1 MAVGLLVA
9 LAGDGELFLLNQ
21 EDMPQPL
28 IRAAC
33 INFKLTYKCRPFVIQ
48 LPLAIL
54 GLGIVL
60 WKLPNP
66 PQKKLDQDDASPAD
80 AQLKK
85 SSAISRVDFLGAAAL
100 VSMVLTGLL
109 CLDQATKSSAN
120 HVSTVGFALG
130 FVASSSVFY
139 LVESRWAKE
148 PILPLDLIL
157 KRDVLTS
164 YSIICLQAAG
174 QFGVSQILR

>member
-1 MAVGLLVA
+1 MS
-9 LAGDGELFLLNQ
+9 Q
-21 EDMPQPL
+21 TL
-28 IRAAC
+28 IGAAC
-33 INFKLTYKCRPFVIQ
+33 VKFSSLTNCRPFIIQ
-48 LPLAIL
+48 LPLAVL

-66 PQKKLDQDDASPAD
+66 QQKKLDQDDAFSESD
-80 AQLKK
+80 EQLKK
-85 SSAISRVDFLGAAAL
+85 ISAISRVDFLGAAAL

-109 CLDQATKSSAN
+109 CLDQAAKGSASY
-120 HVSTVGFALG
+120 VPTVGFALI
-130 FVASSSVFY
+130 FMTSSLVFY

-148 PILPLDLIL
+148 PILPLELVL

-174 QFGVSQILR
+174 QFGVSRILF